1 MPTLPPAI
9 HVFERGWL
17 SSNNI
22 LITGCDDATLVLAR
36 AARVDG
42 DTLVDA

>member
-9 HVFERGWL
+9 QVFERGWL

-22 LITGCDDATLVLAR
+22 LITGRAETTL
-36 AARVDG
+36 VDG